1 MLNRLRRDNEAG
13 RLSTTAG
20 EMTMAQ
26 FLEYWLTELLPGTV
40 KASTE
45 ARYADMTRWLI
56 VSGGCRRR

>member
-1 MLNRLRRDNEAG
+1 
-13 RLSTTAG
+13 LSTTAG